1 MKLELPLGDN
11 LIDQQ
16 LLLEHF
22 RQEFNYVRPH
32 EALAMKRPFELY
44 VPSNRP
50 YPGCLPIVEY
60 PTGMAVRSV
69 RQNGSIKW
77 KNKLLF
83 ISEALSG
90 EQIGLKEVED
100 DVWDVFLCD
109 HLLGRLE
116 RGANRVQASN
126 V

>member
-1 MKLELPLGDN
+1 M
-11 LIDQQ
+11 
-16 LLLEHF
+16 
-22 RQEFNYVRPH
+22 
-32 EALAMKRPFELY
+32 
-44 VPSNRP
+44 
-50 YPGCLPIVEY
+50 EY
-60 PTGMAVRSV
+60 PTAMAVLSV

-90 EQIGLKEVED
+90 ERIGLKEVED
-100 DVWDVFLCD
+100 DAWDVFLCD